1 MNIKLKLLPVFTK
14 IYECPETIMLLNKK
28 EENVLSLSFCGKEEL
43 GMGFLQTLF
52 VSKVKS

>member
-14 IYECPETIMLLNKK
+14 IYECPETILLLNKK
-28 EENVLSLSFCGKEEL
+28 ENVLSLSFGGKEEL

-52 VSKVKS
+52 VSKIKS